1 MKKPKPFTLLVLLH
15 AAIIAIAVSL
25 LWRQPSEHR
34 NDSDTIL
41 VIPIEGMITMGRGAM
56 SRGESVDE
64 IVEAIDHAADDKD
77 VKAIVLKIN
86 SPGGSVGA
94 VQAIHSS
101 LLRFRKK
108 GKHVVSTFGDVAASG
123 GYYVAC
129 AGDQIVSY
137 PGTLTGSIGVV
148 LQLPN
153 VTGLL
158 QKVGVRMDA
167 VTSGAMKDAGSPFR
181 AMTADEQKYFKEIVM
196 DAYGQFFDAVKT
208 GRKIPDD
215 DLRKI
220 ADGRVMSGQMAL
232 KAKLVDKLGGYADA
246 VDLAKEISG
255 LSGKNPRVV
264 ERHEKPAL
272 GKLLELVSK
281 TPVDHLMDFAET
293 GVRISYLL
301 N

>member
-1 MKKPKPFTLLVLLH
+1 MKKIKPFTLLVILH
-15 AAIIAIAVSL
+15 TAVIAIALAL

-34 NDSDTIL
+34 PDSSTIV

-56 SRGESVDE
+56 ARGQSVDE
-64 IVEAIDHAADDKD
+64 IVSTIDDLAERND

-94 VQAIHSS
+94 VQAIHAS
-101 LLRFRKK
+101 LERFRKK
-108 GKHVVSTFGDVAASG
+108 GKKVVSSFGDVAASG

-129 AGDQIVSY
+129 AGDKIVSY

-153 VTGLL
+153 VTGLM

-181 AMTADEQKYFKEIVM
+181 TMSADEQKYFKEIVM
-196 DAYGQFFDAVKT
+196 DAYGQFFDAVKAS
-208 GRKIPDD
+208 RKIPADE
-215 DLRKI
+215 LLKV
-220 ADGRVMSGQMAL
+220 ADGRVMSGRMAL
-232 KAKLVDKLGGYADA
+232 KARLVDRLGGLSDA
-246 VDLAKEISG
+246 IDLAKELSG
-255 LSGKNPRVV
+255 LAGKHPRIV
-264 ERHEKPAL
+264 EHQEKPTL
-272 GKLLELVSK
+272 GRLMELVSR
-281 TPVDHLMDFAET
+281 TPADHLMDFAET
-293 GVRISYLL
+293 SVRLSYVL